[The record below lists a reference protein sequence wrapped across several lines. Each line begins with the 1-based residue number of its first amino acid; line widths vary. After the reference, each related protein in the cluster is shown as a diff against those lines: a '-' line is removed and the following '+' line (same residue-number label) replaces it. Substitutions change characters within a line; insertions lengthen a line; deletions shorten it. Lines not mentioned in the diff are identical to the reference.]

1 MLVEGAWS
9 FLFAMMSSAFIAWF
23 CSRCRKTSKLIF
35 FFASMWTIP
44 DLVQEIESIGRML
57 QVRLKAFT
65 AGSKKAEEFEKG
77 MLHTLCSKIN
87 GLNVLS
93 IMDAQQLYQAIS
105 SSDLNEGQQSAISE
119 CIDAKLTEEKET
131 HASSDTLSPQLV
143 EHLATYLTNA

>member
-1 MLVEGAWS
+1 
-9 FLFAMMSSAFIAWF
+9 
-23 CSRCRKTSKLIF
+23 
-35 FFASMWTIP
+35 MWAIP

-131 HASSDTLSPQLV
+131 QLQRGWSFWEWRAFMSKHANGQL
-143 EHLATYLTNA
+143 LFC

>member
-1 MLVEGAWS
+1 
-9 FLFAMMSSAFIAWF
+9 MMSSAFIAWF

-105 SSDLNEGQQSAISE
+105 SSGSKVLSVNVLMLSSLRKKKPMHPVIHCHHNLWNIWQLISPMLSGQ
-119 CIDAKLTEEKET
+119 
-131 HASSDTLSPQLV
+131 H
-143 EHLATYLTNA
+143 